1 MWWHRF
7 RRVSIFIVVCA
18 LLGIF
23 ACGAPAQ
30 KDTAGEPTTRPIATP
45 TFEVIQVTASPGFAE
60 SAEPLNTS
68 ISCPDCQLVDVL
80 RVIDGDTL
88 DTSIGRLRLFGV
100 DTLERGD
107 VCAADATE
115 LTRRLVGSQV
125 RLEDGPR
132 LAVSEF
138 RFLAKVSSLRLAAGE
153 SAARSSPCSQ
163 AC

>member
-1 MWWHRF
+1 MRATLLRF
-7 RRVSIFIVVCA
+7 NDRHII
-18 LLGIF
+18 
-23 ACGAPAQ
+23 
-30 KDTAGEPTTRPIATP
+30 
-45 TFEVIQVTASPGFAE
+45 
-60 SAEPLNTS
+60 PL
-68 ISCPDCQLVDVL
+68 VL
-80 RVIDGDTL
+80 TL

-138 RFLAKVSSLRLAAGE
+138 S
-153 SAARSSPCSQ
+153 C
-163 AC
+163 